1 MLLVLGKILAGKAV
15 SRGGVEGIKMLCRS
29 AFGEMLSP
37 VNGRKLF
44 EELKAVVIP
53 WC

>member
-1 MLLVLGKILAGKAV
+1 
-15 SRGGVEGIKMLCRS
+15 MLCRN
-29 AFGEMLSP
+29 AFGEMPSP

-44 EELKAVVIP
+44 EELKAVVVP